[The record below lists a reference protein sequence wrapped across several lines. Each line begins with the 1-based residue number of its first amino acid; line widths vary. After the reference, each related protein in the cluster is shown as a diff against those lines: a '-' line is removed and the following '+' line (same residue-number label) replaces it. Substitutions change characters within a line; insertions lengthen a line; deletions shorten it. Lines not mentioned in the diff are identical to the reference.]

1 MSAIDLSI
9 MTVDTGNSTGSAAKP
24 NVPPA
29 APDAVASARC
39 TISDPVRGVRGRVRS
54 ATFSAASSPFEVEAA
69 IALDA
74 KEGSA

>member
-1 MSAIDLSI
+1 M
-9 MTVDTGNSTGSAAKP
+9 MTVDTGNSTGSAANP

-39 TISDPVRGVRGRVRS
+39 NSCEPVLFDRGSVRS
-54 ATFSAASSPFEVEAA
+54 AILRAASSPFEVAEAMA
-69 IALDA
+69 FDA